1 MKKLALICAAA
12 AAAVGCMGLT
22 TNVLADADPIQK
34 VTDADR
40 TTLLG
45 VKDPDAYYLGIA
57 ATFSVFVQEDFTADG
72 SDCEGRLGAGGNAN
86 LGEVTPNYSVGAKLE
101 EDANYAKVVV
111 GGDTLVNFQPDG
123 KKFVVGTAT
132 NIGQTILDY
141 AKNGQA
147 EIYEGQ
153 LIDFDKEFELLTQR
167 SEALASL
174 EDNATLEMDPDF
186 KEEWIIRGEDD
197 VLNVLTLDAEE
208 LELFNGG
215 YLQMEIYMPEGAYLV
230 INAGGKAVEMPTN
243 TIVGYDLDGNEL
255 YTSDE
260 NMPVLFNLP
269 EAETMHYTGS
279 IFGST
284 LAPHAD
290 ASGEEGGHVAGATF
304 AKSFT
309 GGIEFGYSLFDP
321 SDLSMEDPSTETTT
335 TAPAT
340 TVAAAT
346 TTETTA
352 VTDDDASDAQTT
364 TTAASDDSANDSQT
378 TTGAS
383 STVAG
388 STDTNTTTDSTA
400 STTVTTSGTSTT
412 SSPGTGDAT
421 SGGIFV
427 AAGAALFLSCALRKK
442 K

>member
-1 MKKLALICAAA
+1 MKKLALICAVA

-22 TNVLADADPIQK
+22 TNVLADAEPVQK
-34 VTDADR
+34 ITDANR
-40 TTLLG
+40 TALLG
-45 VKDPDAYYLGIA
+45 VENPDAYYLGIA
-57 ATFSVFVQEDFTADG
+57 STFSVFVQEDFTADG

-101 EDANYAKVVV
+101 ENANFAEVVV

-132 NIGQTILDY
+132 NVGQTILDY
-141 AKNGQA
+141 AKNGQSA
-147 EIYEGQ
+147 VYEGQ

-167 SEALASL
+167 SEALASY
-174 EDNATLEMDPDF
+174 EDNATLEMNPDY
-186 KEEWIIRGEDD
+186 KRQWTIRGEDD
-197 VLNVLTLDAEE
+197 NLNVLTLNDEE

-215 YLQMEIYMPEGAYLV
+215 YLQMEIYMPAGAYLV
-230 INAGGKAVEMPTN
+230 INAGGTDVEMPTN
-243 TIVGYDLDGNEL
+243 TIVGYDLDGTEL

-260 NMPVLFNLP
+260 NMPILFNLP

-304 AKSFT
+304 AKSFS
-309 GGIEFGYSLFDP
+309 GGIQFGYSMFNP
-321 SDLSMEDPSTETTT
+321 TDLSMEDTSSETTT
-335 TAPAT
+335 TPAT

-364 TTAASDDSANDSQT
+364 TTLVSGDSANDSQT
-378 TTGAS
+378 TTAV
-383 STVAG
+383 STNVAG
-388 STDTNTTTDSTA
+388 STDTNTTTGSTA
-400 STTVTTSGTSTT
+400 STTVTASGASTD
-412 SSPGTGDAT
+412 SSPGTGDAA

>member
-34 VTDADR
+34 VTDANR
-40 TTLLG
+40 TALLG
-45 VKDPDAYYLGIA
+45 VKDPDAYFLGIA
-57 ATFSVFVQEDFTADG
+57 STFSVFVQEDFTADG

-86 LGEVTPNYSVGAKLE
+86 LGEMTPNYSVGAKLE
-101 EDANYAKVVV
+101 EDVNYAKVVI

-132 NIGQTILDY
+132 NVGQTILDY

-167 SEALASL
+167 SEEMASL

-186 KEEWIIRGEDD
+186 KEEWIIRGENEY
-197 VLNVLTLDAEE
+197 LNVLTLNDEE
-208 LELFNGG
+208 LEMFNGG
-215 YLQMEIYMPEGAYLV
+215 YLQMEIYMPEGASLV
-230 INAGGKAVEMPTN
+230 INAGGKNVEMPTN

-309 GGIEFGYSLFDP
+309 GGIEFGYSMFDP
-321 SDLSMEDPSTETTT
+321 TDLAFEDTPSETT

-340 TVAAAT
+340 TVAAAA
-346 TTETTA
+346 ETTV
-352 VTDDDASDAQTT
+352 VTEDTANDTQTT

-378 TTGAS
+378 TAAAS
-383 STVAG
+383 TTVAG
-388 STDTNTTTDSTA
+388 STDTNTTTA
-400 STTVTTSGTSTT
+400 STTVTTSSTSTT
-412 SSPGTGDAT
+412 SSPGTGDAA